1 MRLTLTTNAV
11 GLAVSSGKDVR
22 IKVLSCSSPL
32 EDGNWTG
39 ETVVIKQVS
48 GVFCQLLTRL
58 EMSRLSES
66 WQILSPLSKKDIGV
80 IRCVGLNFKDHAV
93 SSWLLN
99 S

>member
-1 MRLTLTTNAV
+1 MPRTRARLTLTTV

-22 IKVLSCSSPL
+22 VKVLSCSSPL

-39 ETVVIKQVS
+39 ETAVIKQVS
-48 GVFCQLLTRL
+48 CVFRQLLTGL

-93 SSWLLN
+93 S
-99 S
+99 